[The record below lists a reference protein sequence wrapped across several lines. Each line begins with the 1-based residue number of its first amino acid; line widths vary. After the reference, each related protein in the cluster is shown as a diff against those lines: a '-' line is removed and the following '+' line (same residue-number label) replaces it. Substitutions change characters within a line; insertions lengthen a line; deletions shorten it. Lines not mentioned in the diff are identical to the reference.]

1 MYHPYC
7 AVLYQW
13 SDLNSTCDFLVI
25 HALMD
30 CGLQIHTQEVHLLQL
45 LPSGRF
51 LVLHHLGKHCWDD
64 DDMTISEQV
73 DAEARW
79 RRTQVRRCSIAWG
92 CPLN

>member
-1 MYHPYC
+1 
-7 AVLYQW
+7 
-13 SDLNSTCDFLVI
+13 
-25 HALMD
+25 MD